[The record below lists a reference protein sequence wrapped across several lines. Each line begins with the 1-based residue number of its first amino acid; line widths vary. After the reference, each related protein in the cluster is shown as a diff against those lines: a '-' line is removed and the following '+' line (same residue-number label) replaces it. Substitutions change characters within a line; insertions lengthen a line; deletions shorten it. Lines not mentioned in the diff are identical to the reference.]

1 MYLYAYIMGIRDLA
15 VTVDIPGV
23 GTVNAE
29 NAAQDSTLNA
39 ILGAINAQSKGGG
52 GGSASGGGFDAANQ
66 KAKSAASGLGALGG
80 AASSTGDAFSSAGQS
95 ASNAGNAFANAS
107 NRVFATF
114 GALASQSTST
124 SGMLNSVGQGISK
137 LGDVASH
144 ATKSIP
150 VLGTMLGGLA
160 TASASAFGLLL
171 GVLSRN
177 VEQFEKVSASGGSFG
192 NSLMKFREI
201 SNQAGL
207 STEMMA
213 NIAQKAGA
221 ELSAFGGTTAAGA
234 KIFAKNNKS
243 MQTEYGAQMLR
254 MGIGFEQQGV
264 MLAQFMGDLASTG
277 QNMDQLDTGELNKS
291 FMTLTTQQ
299 KLMAQYNGTTLE
311 AEREKQKALKKDA
324 QLQAALLD
332 LPPMQRKAAMEAI
345 AAAESQVAGSGQA
358 IKEMFLTGG
367 DTFTAESSAL
377 MAEIPG
383 YSEGLKNMVRGIKNG
398 NLEYADNLKA
408 AGATITKEQLSGIAD
423 IVKAGAMGASSPMI
437 TGLTNAFSSIE
448 ATINKEVNNALGKGQ
463 DDAAS
468 LKKAPSKL
476 DDNAVLMA
484 QASRDLAISMDKAV
498 SEVMTSSAFNTGL
511 NFATQAI
518 NGLANATNAITN
530 TSDSEKSFFDRV
542 GDGIKNSVGNYL
554 QTTEPMD
561 LTKSATKGFQDAFKL
576 GSPGQASPAV
586 IPTPDA
592 AVPADE
598 SARSTVSRDTLPDV
612 TNPQATLD
620 AATAAFQT
628 HDGDNALT
636 NAQAIPDDVAEAMR
650 STPALIQELT
660 KQVRESSD
668 NNAKVVQQAIMNQ

>member
-1 MYLYAYIMGIRDLA
+1 MGIRDLA

-52 GGSASGGGFDAANQ
+52 GGGSAKGGGFDAANQ
-66 KAKSAASGLGALGG
+66 KAKSAASGLSALGS
-80 AASSTGDAFSSAGQS
+80 AAAGSGDAMANAGKSAT
-95 ASNAGNAFANAS
+95 NAGNSFNSAS
-107 NRVFATF
+107 TNVIASF
-114 GALASQSTST
+114 GALAGQSTST
-124 SGMLNSVGQGISK
+124 SGMLGAVGAGI
-137 LGDVASH
+137 
-144 ATKSIP
+144 TKMGAVVGKFGESAGF
-150 VLGTMLGGLA
+150 VGKALGGVA
-160 TASASAFGLLL
+160 VAASGAFGLLL
-171 GVLSRN
+171 GVVSRN
-177 VEQFEKVSASGGSFG
+177 VEQFEKISAAGGSFG
-192 NSLMKFREI
+192 NSLMQFREI
-201 SNQAGL
+201 SNSAGL

-213 NIAQKAGA
+213 NIAMKAGS

-243 MQTEYGAQMLR
+243 MQDEYGGQMMR

-398 NLEYADNLKA
+398 NLEYADELKA

-476 DDNAVLMA
+476 DDNAV
-484 QASRDLAISMDKAV
+484 QLAKTALKMSVAMDGAV
-498 SEVMTSSAFNTGL
+498 SGMLGSDGF
-511 NFATQAI
+511 NFALK
-518 NGLANATNAITN
+518 GANAALNGMA
-530 TSDSEKSFFDRV
+530 
-542 GDGIKNSVGNYL
+542 
-554 QTTEPMD
+554 D
-561 LTKSATKGFQDAFKL
+561 LTKEATDKLNPKKTDVQKVDIVKNTIGLMSSGEGVVDRVKGFFGF
-576 GSPGQASPAV
+576 GSK
-586 IPTPDA
+586 
-592 AVPADE
+592 PADVE
-598 SARSTVSRDTLPDV
+598 SGDPVKPVEKPAPIAVDPAKPIENARSTVNKNNIPDIG
-612 TNPQATLD
+612 AM
-620 AATAAFQT
+620 TAAFKMAET
-628 HDGDNALT
+628 KYADDPSAGDSGMNTPNAVMQQ
-636 NAQAIPDDVAEAMR
+636 NVADDIKQL
-650 STPALIQELT
+650 PGLIAELT
-660 KQVRESSD
+660 KEV
-668 NNAKVVQQAIMNQ
+668 KQQGTNSTTAIKDAARFNT

>member
-39 ILGAINAQSKGGG
+39 ILGAINAQSKSGG
-52 GGSASGGGFDAANQ
+52 GGSASGSGFDAANR
-66 KAKSAASGLGALGG
+66 KAQQAAGGLGVLGG
-80 AASSTGDAFSSAGQS
+80 AASNTGDAMANAGQS
-95 ASNAGNAFANAS
+95 ASNAGNAFASAS
-107 NRVFATF
+107 TNVIASF
-114 GALASQSTST
+114 GALAGQTTST
-124 SGMLNSVGQGISK
+124 SGMLGAVGAGISKMGAVISK
-137 LGDVASH
+137 LGDSAGFVGRA
-144 ATKSIP
+144 
-150 VLGTMLGGLA
+150 LGGVA
-160 TASASAFGLLL
+160 VAASGAFGLLL
-171 GVLSRN
+171 GVVSRN
-177 VEQFEKVSASGGSFG
+177 VEQFEKISAAGGSFG
-192 NSLMKFREI
+192 NSLMQFREI
-201 SNQAGL
+201 SNSAGL

-213 NIAQKAGA
+213 NIAMKAGS

-243 MQTEYGAQMLR
+243 MQDEYGGQMMR

-476 DDNAVLMA
+476 DDNAV
-484 QASRDLAISMDKAV
+484 QLAKTALKMSVAMDGAV
-498 SEVMTSSAFNTGL
+498 SGMLGSDGF
-511 NFATQAI
+511 NFALK
-518 NGLANATNAITN
+518 GANAALNGMA
-530 TSDSEKSFFDRV
+530 
-542 GDGIKNSVGNYL
+542 
-554 QTTEPMD
+554 D
-561 LTKSATKGFQDAFKL
+561 LTKEATDKLNPKKTDVQKVDIVKNTIGLMSSGEGVVDRVKGFFGF
-576 GSPGQASPAV
+576 GSKPADV
-586 IPTPDA
+586 ESGDPAKPVEKPAPI
-592 AVPADE
+592 AVPADP
-598 SARSTVSRDTLPDV
+598 SSRSTVSRDTLPDV
-612 TNPQATLD
+612 TNTQATLD
-620 AATAAFQT
+620 AASADTLSADSQS
-628 HDGDNALT
+628 ALT
-636 NAQAIPDDVAEAMR
+636 SAQAIPDDVADAMKT
-650 STPALIQELT
+650 TPGLIQELT
-660 KQVRESSD
+660 KQVKQSSED
-668 NNAKVVQQAIMNQ
+668 NAKVVQQAIMNQ